1 MSKAFGRGLLEL
13 GMQPQPAGINFE
25 TYDGPST
32 LMIYED
38 TSKEW
43 TLSAH
48 GAMTQAV
55 CVATSYATLG
65 MDALVSSLVETN
77 CTVIMTNKKKVCVCG
92 CDRRRPRRDI
102 EMLWSPIWSQATPSV
117 CAEVSSV
124 RRFLSVSRRLDFQ
137 EAALLAPR
145 EARSAEKDKDTVGAV
160 WSHRWRR

>member
-1 MSKAFGRGLLEL
+1 VGARFPIKKFGETSWLTYQQAGEMSKAFGRGLLEL
-13 GMQPQPAGINFE
+13 GMKPQPAGINFE

-65 MDALVSSLVETN
+65 MDALVASLVETN
-77 CTVIMTNKKKVCVCG
+77 CTVIMTNKKKVCMCVCG
-92 CDRRRPRRDI
+92 
-102 EMLWSPIWSQATPSV
+102 WVVV
-117 CAEVSSV
+117 CH
-124 RRFLSVSRRLDFQ
+124 RL
-137 EAALLAPR
+137 
-145 EARSAEKDKDTVGAV
+145 V
-160 WSHRWRR
+160 